1 MNYLNILIKGNFNKW
16 GGENNFV
23 RKLYFY
29 YQKNILIIN
38 IIEYVYIYIA
48 CPVYRFT
55 SYYILNYCKY

>member
-38 IIEYVYIYIA
+38 IIEYVYIYSMS
-48 CPVYRFT
+48 CLSVYKLL
-55 SYYILNYCKY
+55 YP